1 MGMALARICKWQED
15 SCPRGQSSVTLRLC
29 PLGDEGGYPVH
40 ACVCVLGEGVALE
53 SLPGFFDSLTLPVTA
68 VIRGLLFALG
78 TRL

>member
-1 MGMALARICKWQED
+1 MR
-15 SCPRGQSSVTLRLC
+15 
-29 PLGDEGGYPVH
+29 
-40 ACVCVLGEGVALE
+40 VCVLGEGVALE